1 MGRKRGIWLSEKGK
15 NELRRAVASMKD
27 NRSFRAMTGVL
38 LRSEGMSAEEAAKN
52 LGVTEKQVFVWC
64 RAYRKKGL
72 GGLFLKK
79 PPGRPPV
86 AGNKVRKRIPML
98 LKEDP
103 QLFGFLK
110 GRWVV
115 RDIAKELRKEDI
127 PISFQ
132 SVGRILQDL
141 GIRLRRPKLVAPGSM
156 RRNLRKRMEIR
167 NYKAVAGALLKKE
180 SQ

>member
-1 MGRKRGIWLSEKGK
+1 MGRKRGIGLSGKEKAG
-15 NELRRAVASMKD
+15 LRRAIASVKD

-38 LRSEGMSAEEAAKN
+38 LRGEGMSAEDVARN

-72 GGLFLKK
+72 GGLFLRK

-86 AGNKVRKRIPML
+86 VGNKVRKRIPAL

-103 QLFGFLK
+103 LLFGFLK

-115 RDIAKELRKEDI
+115 RDIAKELRKEGI

-132 SVGRILQDL
+132 SVGRILQDMGL
-141 GIRLRRPKLVAPGSM
+141 RLRRPKLAAPGSV
-156 RRNLRKRMEIR
+156 RRNHRKRREIR
-167 NYKAVAGALLKKE
+167 SYKAVAGALLKKG
-180 SQ
+180 SL